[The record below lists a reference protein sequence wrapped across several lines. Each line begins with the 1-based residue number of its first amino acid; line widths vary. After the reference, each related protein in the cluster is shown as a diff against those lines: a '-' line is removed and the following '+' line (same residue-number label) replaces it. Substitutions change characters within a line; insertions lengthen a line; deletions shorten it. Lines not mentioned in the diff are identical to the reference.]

1 VPRTLIWSI
10 PGIAVWGALQFAARK
25 FCTGWREEKV
35 KYGFVA
41 LGCLAWWLPNLLI
54 GETGASEVE
63 QLVLIAGFPV
73 VACYL
78 AYLLLGEWIDRR
90 HLSEWKARPDSEKL
104 TIGFK
109 GRE

>member
-1 VPRTLIWSI
+1 VPRTLIWAI
-10 PGIAVWGALQFAARK
+10 PGITVWGILQFVASR

-63 QLVLIAGFPV
+63 KFVLLAGFPA
-73 VACYL
+73 VAFYL
-78 AYLLLGEWIDRR
+78 AYLLVGEWVDRR
-90 HLSEWKARPDSEKL
+90 NLREWKARADSEKL
-104 TIGFK
+104 TVGFR

>member
-1 VPRTLIWSI
+1 MWAI
-10 PGIAVWGALQFAARK
+10 PGIGVWGVLQFAAFQ

-41 LGCLAWWLPNLLI
+41 FGCLAWWLPSLLI

-63 QLVLIAGFPV
+63 QLVLLAGFPA
-73 VACYL
+73 VAFYL
-78 AYLLLGEWIDRR
+78 AYLLAGEWIDRR
-90 HLSEWKARPDSEKL
+90 NLREWKARADSEKL

-109 GRE
+109 ERE